1 MVNAHPTIIY
11 QYCKKHNI
19 ECRYLEYYVNNR
31 EDLLSKI
38 QTRHEIDRDAA
49 KKLILRL
56 VYLGDYVIEN
66 NGSIIVLDNKLKTVI
81 NFKNELVDI
90 AKQICVIE
98 KETYEMVKKDTSKLN
113 KKSTVLS
120 ITAQI
125 IEHKC
130 LMALCHF
137 LQAKDCHVGV
147 LCFDGLMV
155 GKKLDKKGE
164 HFLRPSISKAGSHKK
179 VKEEIS
185 RSLRLCE
192 EEIANKTGYNIKLEI
207 KQMNTELSFELPL
220 YSHYVCHD
228 RDAQEKLFKIE
239 GKDKFKFCGGDLYIF
254 DEFTGMYDTR
264 IETLWYYLS
273 KNSNYLNVV
282 LSVDKKTG
290 EEKTDNY
297 GQTSAL
303 MNKVVPFVKM
313 AAKDEEWLFKTENTS
328 LGYLLFKDG
337 IYNMKTG
344 EFKAGFD
351 PDIVFHCR
359 VPWKFPKYDKKNID
373 YAMDVSFNRLFTNPK
388 PMIAA
393 LACALAGDIG
403 LKRFYFCPGYSNSG
417 KSRFVNML
425 KNAFGKYVGSFNAES
440 LAVSSKMDTKDEAA
454 KFRWALINRFCR
466 ILVSNEIKME
476 IVIDGNAVKK
486 IASGGDKLI
495 GRTHCKEEV
504 EFTLHGTPF
513 CMLNDIPPID
523 PMDQAVVNRN
533 HYVEFSFVFVKK
545 EEVGRLPY
553 YKELDPK
560 LDDIMKSKSF
570 IKGFIHIILDGYKD
584 YLENGMPEFDQELK
598 NKWTEDSKQNDVVV
612 NAIKEIY
619 EITNDPE
626 DKIDVRC
633 IQKLKKKC
641 KDLESISIQR
651 INEVLSKD
659 LGLIKGKSRD
669 GYFWKG
675 IRKIIDNKDYVAP
688 SMEFK

>member
-1 MVNAHPTIIY
+1 
-11 QYCKKHNI
+11 
-19 ECRYLEYYVNNR
+19 
-31 EDLLSKI
+31 
-38 QTRHEIDRDAA
+38 
-49 KKLILRL
+49 
-56 VYLGDYVIEN
+56 
-66 NGSIIVLDNKLKTVI
+66 
-81 NFKNELVDI
+81 
-90 AKQICVIE
+90 
-98 KETYEMVKKDTSKLN
+98 
-113 KKSTVLS
+113 
-120 ITAQI
+120 
-125 IEHKC
+125 
-130 LMALCHF
+130 
-137 LQAKDCHVGV
+137 
-147 LCFDGLMV
+147 
-155 GKKLDKKGE
+155 
-164 HFLRPSISKAGSHKK
+164 
-179 VKEEIS
+179 
-185 RSLRLCE
+185 
-192 EEIANKTGYNIKLEI
+192 
-207 KQMNTELSFELPL
+207 
-220 YSHYVCHD
+220 
-228 RDAQEKLFKIE
+228 
-239 GKDKFKFCGGDLYIF
+239 
-254 DEFTGMYDTR
+254 
-264 IETLWYYLS
+264 
-273 KNSNYLNVV
+273 
-282 LSVDKKTG
+282 
-290 EEKTDNY
+290 
-297 GQTSAL
+297 
-303 MNKVVPFVKM
+303 
-313 AAKDEEWLFKTENTS
+313 
-328 LGYLLFKDG
+328 
-337 IYNMKTG
+337 
-344 EFKAGFD
+344 
-351 PDIVFHCR
+351 
-359 VPWKFPKYDKKNID
+359 
-373 YAMDVSFNRLFTNPK
+373 
-388 PMIAA
+388 
-393 LACALAGDIG
+393 
-403 LKRFYFCPGYSNSG
+403 
-417 KSRFVNML
+417 ML

-513 CMLNDIPPID
+513 CMSNDIPPII
-523 PMDQAVVNRN
+523 PMDSGVVNRN

-545 EEVGRLPY
+545 EEVDRLPY

-675 IRKIIDNKDYVAP
+675 IREIIDNKNNVA
-688 SMEFK
+688 SSFEFK